1 MQIRYWILF
10 LALLLLLI
18 IGNAY
23 AGQKEIC
30 NVIANRA
37 TMIEYQHQKG
47 IAEED
52 MLRAMIRSCN
62 NKPTAYAVHACRQ
75 LLPLFGRIVNA
86 AYSIPIYTSEID
98 KTSIS
103 EKFGRIIFYNCVGK
117 EV

>member
-1 MQIRYWILF
+1 MQCKHWIVF
-10 LALLLLLI
+10 IGIVILLLTF
-18 IGNAY
+18 NAY
-23 AGQKEIC
+23 AGQKEVC

-103 EKFGRIIFYNCVGK
+103 EQFGRIIFYNCVGE